1 MEKLLFPGCNFR
13 LGEILLFAVEDLF
26 EFFGDVR
33 DANLVVSFIFLLEV
47 LCRYNGYG
55 GNGYTVLCSCLC
67 ADFLIVDFNI
77 RIFDNGIFENLS
89 FRDAVFQ
96 LGTSF
101 LEPLQIF
108 LVIFQRTLVV
118 IGIP

>member
-47 LCRYNGYG
+47 FAGTTG
-55 GNGYTVLCSCLC
+55 TVVTVTPFCVVVS
-67 ADFLIVDFNI
+67 A
-77 RIFDNGIFENLS
+77 
-89 FRDAVFQ
+89 
-96 LGTSF
+96 
-101 LEPLQIF
+101 
-108 LVIFQRTLVV
+108 RTFS
-118 IGIP
+118 